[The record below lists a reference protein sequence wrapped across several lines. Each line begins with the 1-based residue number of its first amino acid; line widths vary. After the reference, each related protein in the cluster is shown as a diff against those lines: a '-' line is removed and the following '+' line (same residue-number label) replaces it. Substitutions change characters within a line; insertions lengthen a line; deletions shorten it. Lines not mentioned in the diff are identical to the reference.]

1 MSTFNFVLFSITI
14 VVVFLLFITYIM
26 LSEVLSIFS
35 YNEIE
40 YFIYVNLLIV
50 SLLLFYMMLFMIIY
64 SSSLILNSVFYNDVF
79 IEVFMTFVSFI
90 YIILIISPGL
100 MLFLDYDFILSLTN
114 FNVFVLGY
122 QWAWNY
128 NVLFNNLSYS
138 FDQLVL
144 PSPSFSYSYSSIM
157 AYQPNQTH
165 CSVASMKSF
174 VLIGRHT
181 ATSFIDY

>member
-1 MSTFNFVLFSITI
+1 
-14 VVVFLLFITYIM
+14 M

-128 NVLFNNLSYS
+128 NVLFNNLAYS

-165 CSVASMKSF
+165 CSLASMKSF
-174 VLIGRHT
+174 PHFCLNVLIGRHT